1 MRRPR
6 QEWIRELVEDLQ
18 PVERALSPSALAGLW
33 LLGSWIFVA
42 GLTVATGPLRA
53 GVGAQLAGEPRF
65 LLECLLGFAAGG
77 LAIYATGRLSIP
89 GPIATARLATPA
101 LLLLALWV
109 GAYLI
114 GLVSPA
120 LEPSML
126 GKRAYCYAQTLV
138 YAAPP
143 LLAALWLLRRAA
155 PLDRIGSG
163 ALAGIAAGA
172 LPALMMQLACMYDP
186 AHILGHHLAP
196 VAAMALL
203 GAILG
208 PLLLRR
214 I

>member
-6 QEWIRELVEDLQ
+6 QEWIGELVEDLQ
-18 PVERALSPSALAGLW
+18 PTSPALSPIALASLW
-33 LLGSWIFVA
+33 LLGSWIFVV
-42 GLTVATGPLRA
+42 GLTLATGPLRA
-53 GVGAQLAGEPRF
+53 GVGSQLLGEPRF
-65 LLECLLGFAAGG
+65 LLECLLGLAAGA
-77 LAIYATGRLSIP
+77 LAIHGVGRLSIP
-89 GPIATARLATPA
+89 GPTRTARLAAPA

-109 GAYLI
+109 AAYLF

-126 GKRAYCYAQTLV
+126 GKRAYCYLQTFA
-138 YAAPP
+138 YSAPP
-143 LLAALWLLRRAA
+143 LFAALWLLRRAA
-155 PLDRIGSG
+155 PLDRVGSG
-163 ALAGIAAGA
+163 ALAGAAAGA

-196 VAAMALL
+196 IAAVTVL